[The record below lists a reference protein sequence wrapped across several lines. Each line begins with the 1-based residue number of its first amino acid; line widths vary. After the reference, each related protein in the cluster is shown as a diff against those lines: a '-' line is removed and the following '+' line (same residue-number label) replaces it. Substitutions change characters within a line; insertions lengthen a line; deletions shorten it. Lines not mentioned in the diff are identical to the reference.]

1 MGYEYSCYT
10 IYILTEK
17 KPGCCCEQRNSEL
30 PQIKNIHMQNT
41 FARLCILEVSP
52 IVQLYTYV

>member
-17 KPGCCCEQRNSEL
+17 KPGCPCEQRNSEL
-30 PQIKNIHMQNT
+30 PQIKDIHMQIA
-41 FARLCILEVSP
+41 FARLCILDVST
-52 IVQLYTYV
+52 IVPLFTYV